1 MTAAI
6 LNNKI
11 EDLTLAN
18 HALQHRIDQGH
29 IYRKDLEY
37 ELTILHRYVVNKDK
51 YKNWELDVDR

>member
-18 HALQHRIDQGH
+18 HALQHRIDQEH
-29 IYRKDLEY
+29 TYSKDLEY
-37 ELTILHRYVVNKDK
+37 KLTILRRYVVNKDK
-51 YKNWELDVDR
+51 YNK